1 MRKIEE
7 MTLRDRVAAAQRLS
21 RDLVE
26 HLDQGFIP
34 KVHQLRRVTRS
45 DSQGVDKEQGPSDRT
60 VHSAA
65 AGVLE
70 ADHYTVKVYQRLIA
84 HGESVRRSVHEIIES

>member
-1 MRKIEE
+1 MRKLDD
-7 MTLRDRVAAAQRLS
+7 MTLRDRVVASLRLN
-21 RDLVE
+21 RELVE

-45 DSQGVDKEQGPSDRT
+45 EPREDEQGPGDRT

-65 AGVLE
+65 AEVLE
-70 ADHYTVKVYQRLIA
+70 SDHFTVGVYQQLIA
-84 HGESVRRSVHEIIES
+84 HCESVRRSVQEMTDS